1 MNQKGDAANRHS
13 LLSERVRLATT
24 SGLGRGGWR
33 QLAATCRARRLDCS
47 GRGAPALS
55 GRGQPTECALRRGRY
70 YRGLARRS
78 GRFSSRSLRLPRHS
92 LLPAAVFLTASC
104 FGVCMVARAPRDAH
118 RLDNVA
124 AVLLG
129 NLLWQFW
136 LPSPGEQRSSG
147 NLAMMAFLLQLQN
160 SGWSILLWLDGIPVF
175 LATFGL

>member
-1 MNQKGDAANRHS
+1 MGAANRHS
-13 LLSERVRLATT
+13 LLSERGRLATT

-129 NLLWQFW
+129 K
-136 LPSPGEQRSSG
+136 PSGKQRSPRAH
-147 NLAMMAFLLQLQN
+147 AMMALSLFCSN
-160 SGWSILLWLDGIPVF
+160 SR
-175 LATFGL
+175 T